1 VYPSDDFRCVTLK
14 GRHKRPHELMCRM
27 VKKYGIPLLI
37 TADESLKE
45 YLQTVLAQVQGEL
58 FTRIAWKV

>member
-1 VYPSDDFRCVTLK
+1 
-14 GRHKRPHELMCRM
+14 M

-45 YLQTVLAQVQGEL
+45 YLQTVLAQVQGMSSS
-58 FTRIAWKV
+58 